1 MIKNLNVDKTHGW
14 EDISIRIIKVCGKSI
29 VLLLRLIFQFIL
41 NDDIFSRRLEK
52 NNIVT
57 LQKERKAKLNQNQKL
72 STNKPSSNV

>member
-57 LQKERKAKLNQNQKL
+57 LHKKESK
-72 STNKPSSNV
+72 T